1 VMAMPGHD
9 ATQNQVAAI
18 AAELGLQDP
27 EVTPLG
33 GGLSNRS
40 MRLRDARQDLV
51 LRQAGTKANVLGANR
66 RSELAMQEVAA
77 AAGLAP
83 PVVLARPAEG
93 LLVTRFVG
101 GRVLEYEDAREPAML
116 ARIGAWIARL
126 HGLTP
131 PPRLVAIDIAARAM
145 GYLQSLRGQPP
156 TAFLQELE
164 QGLAARRKSV
174 PSLSLPAA
182 CHHDLHHLNLVDRGN
197 ALIAIDWEYAGPGDP
212 AADLAACICYH
223 DLDPT
228 QTEALLAGY
237 GGDSKPL
244 LASLAPLCWI
254 FDCLW
259 FGWLEVA
266 APRGIAADAGRR
278 DRLIERLLL

>member
-1 VMAMPGHD
+1 MALPGHD
-9 ATQNQVAAI
+9 ATQDRVAAI

-51 LRQAGTKANVLGANR
+51 LRQAGTKADVLGANR

-131 PPRLVAIDIAARAM
+131 PPGLAVIDIAARAA
-145 GYLQSLRGQPP
+145 GYLRSLQGQEPA
-156 TAFLQELE
+156 AFLQELE
-164 QGLAARRKSV
+164 QGLATRRKAL
-174 PSLSLPAA
+174 PPPGRPAA
-182 CHHDLHHLNLVDRGN
+182 CHHDLHHLNLVDQGD

-237 GGDSKPL
+237 GGDNQPL
-244 LASLAPLCWI
+244 LERLAPLCWI

-259 FGWLEVA
+259 FGWMEVA
-266 APRGIAADAGRR
+266 APRGIAADTGRR
-278 DRLIERLLL
+278 DRLIERLSL